1 VRGIF
6 LSAEGA
12 RQCARF
18 FFLFQSTELRN
29 GTFHLAVA
37 IRVILATGFFS
48 FDDRWL
54 PLAGF
59 LARGL
64 DIWVYPT
71 GFFARDPYI
80 APVLQVFCV

>member
-6 LSAEGA
+6 LSAGGA

-37 IRVILATGFFS
+37 IRVILATGFFP
-48 FDDRWL
+48 FDDGWL

-64 DIWVYPT
+64 AIWVYRT
-71 GFFARDPYI
+71 GFLARDPYI